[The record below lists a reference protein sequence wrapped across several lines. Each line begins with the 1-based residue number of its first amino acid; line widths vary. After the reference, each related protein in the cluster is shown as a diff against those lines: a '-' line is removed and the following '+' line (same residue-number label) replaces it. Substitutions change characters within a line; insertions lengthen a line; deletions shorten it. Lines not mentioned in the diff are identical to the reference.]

1 MRTLEEIY
9 YANYQPSA
17 KYFDLRLLAPV
28 RAQTHSP
35 VCEIQLAG
43 ISHCGDHFNFV
54 RSGAGTFC
62 VLLCVFAGRGTYDTP
77 VGSWTPE
84 AGDVMIIHPG
94 SRSHY
99 VSSRESPWTL
109 GWFNVCGSLMENL
122 LISYQLGDCWM
133 VEGCHLEKEFMAAL
147 EELRENGSD
156 PDLQAQLMLRLV
168 QKIAA
173 ARRGTPVP
181 ASPAAV
187 KLLDFANRKFTG
199 DITIDELSQISGL
212 SRSQVIRIFRRET
225 GLTPHQYIL
234 ERRLLFA
241 ASLLHSSAKSVK
253 EIAFSTGF
261 SCEFHFSAMFK
272 HRFGTSPTAFRR
284 ARRGLIAPPPDVS
297 R

>member
-109 GWFNVCGSLMENL
+109 GWFNVCGNL
-122 LISYQLGDCWM
+122 FKAGPGTKNLDGEYLQVYTSASTSMIPGSFYIKDNVYDVSAVEKSGNYLGKYPDY
-133 VEGCHLEKEFMAAL
+133 EDIEAQEKEYV
-147 EELRENGSD
+147 RISSD
-156 PDLQAQLMLRLV
+156 KPF
-168 QKIAA
+168 
-173 ARRGTPVP
+173 GF
-181 ASPAAV
+181 SHPAACGPIE
-187 KLLDFANRKFTG
+187 KEYDT
-199 DITIDELSQISGL
+199 
-212 SRSQVIRIFRRET
+212 IFREAGASIVRDAVDKRIIREVRT
-225 GLTPHQYIL
+225 GKPEY
-234 ERRLLFA
+234 
-241 ASLLHSSAKSVK
+241 KGSV
-253 EIAFSTGF
+253 TGIPGIID
-261 SCEFHFSAMFK
+261 SEN
-272 HRFGTSPTAFRR
+272 
-284 ARRGLIAPPPDVS
+284 DVL
-297 R
+297 